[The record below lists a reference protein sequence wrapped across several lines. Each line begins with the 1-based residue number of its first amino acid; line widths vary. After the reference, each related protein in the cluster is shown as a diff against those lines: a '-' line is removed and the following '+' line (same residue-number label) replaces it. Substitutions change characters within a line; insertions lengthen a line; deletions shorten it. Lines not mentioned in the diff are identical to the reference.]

1 MLCLARADG
10 PKIRPGAPPVFQSQF
25 DPERDNMQK
34 FYWNNHQPPPGLD
47 LNTLTLAVNHQEEA
61 GVGREEGAACVRVVD
76 TEEDRQ
82 PAQLRLTGASANRVV
97 VRLGEREREFNRT
110 WNERTASSYRAAACH
125 IFNHHDYENV
135 YRPHSDD
142 TTNKTSR
149 DRPSVSASARNTPR
163 SRKKKSQEG
172 RDGRVYRSKSCER
185 VTGMLDKLSEKLSS
199 NSESPSPPSTPTPSL
214 LQAVAAR
221 AIPCVDIKVI
231 PVSLSVSS
239 SHLRVIKHFSL
250 PQPPCG
256 VSNNARLSPTPT
268 ESSVYGSAAG
278 STFEGYKVTIIC
290 LIIVHLSFKANHVVC
305 CAVKVADD
313 R

>member
-1 MLCLARADG
+1 
-10 PKIRPGAPPVFQSQF
+10 
-25 DPERDNMQK
+25 MQK

-61 GVGREEGAACVRVVD
+61 VVGREGGAACVRVVEVVD

-82 PAQLRLTGASANRVV
+82 SGHVRLTGPSSNRVV
-97 VRLGEREREFNRT
+97 VRLGEREREFSRT
-110 WNERTASSYRAAACH
+110 YRGAEC
-125 IFNHHDYENV
+125 NKSNPHHDYENV
-135 YRPHSDD
+135 YRLTTAQQCDD
-142 TTNKTSR
+142 TRDKTPR
-149 DRPSVSASARNTPR
+149 DRPTVSASARNTPR

-172 RDGRVYRSKSCER
+172 RDGREGRVYRSKSCER
-185 VTGMLDKLSEKLSS
+185 VTGMLDKLSEKLSI

-214 LQAVAAR
+214 LQSVAAR

-231 PVSLSVSS
+231 SVSVS
-239 SHLRVIKHFSL
+239 TSQSFQTNIS
-250 PQPPCG
+250 PSQPPGG
-256 VSNNARLSPTPT
+256 VYNNARLSPTPT

-290 LIIVHLSFKANHVVC
+290 LIIVHLSLKPNHVVC
-305 CAVKVADD
+305 CALKVADD

>member
-1 MLCLARADG
+1 M
-10 PKIRPGAPPVFQSQF
+10 FQSQF

-47 LNTLTLAVNHQEEA
+47 LNTLTLAVNHHEEA
-61 GVGREEGAACVRVVD
+61 GVGREEGAACVRVVEVVD

-82 PAQLRLTGASANRVV
+82 AAHLRLKPASANRVV

-110 WNERTASSYRAAACH
+110 WTERTASSYRAAGCN

-135 YRPHSDD
+135 YTHHTTVLPCDD
-142 TTNKTSR
+142 SPDKTPR
-149 DRPSVSASARNTPR
+149 DRATVSASARNTPR
-163 SRKKKSQEG
+163 SRKKKSQQG

-185 VTGMLDKLSEKLSS
+185 VTGMLDKLSEKLSI

-214 LQAVAAR
+214 LQSVAAR

-231 PVSLSVSS
+231 SVSQS
-239 SHLRVIKHFSL
+239 PDLRELSNISP

-268 ESSVYGSAAG
+268 ESSVYGSGAG

-290 LIIVHLSFKANHVVC
+290 LIIVHLSLKANHVVC
-305 CAVKVADD
+305 CSVKVADD